1 MTLRHPI
8 SSQSERRCALE
19 RRNYRSGQFAQ
30 KTAVSVRTLR
40 FYDKVGLLSPAKRSE
55 SGYRL
60 YGDADLVRLQH
71 ILALK
76 FLGFSLEEIRAF
88 LATSP
93 LDFREALAQ
102 QRAMLRERRA
112 QLDAVIAAIERAQ
125 QHLDTNEAD
134 ECDWETLAN
143 LIREI
148 QLEQQNTWHKKYF
161 TDDQLQTMQELGE
174 QSYTPEARAK
184 LESRGPWTEAD
195 QQRVDEQYA
204 ALYAGVRRATAA
216 GEEPGGEAGQTLAG
230 EAIGLLE
237 AFTGGDPEVWAGLQ
251 EFWKNHAELPAQKQ
265 MMHIPLNDAEA
276 EFLNRA
282 KAIYLERRN
291 EARGA

>member
-1 MTLRHPI
+1 M
-8 SSQSERRCALE
+8 
-19 RRNYRSGQFAQ
+19 
-30 KTAVSVRTLR
+30 
-40 FYDKVGLLSPAKRSE
+40 GLLSPAKRSE

-76 FLGFSLEEIRAF
+76 FLGFSLDEIRAF
-88 LATSP
+88 LANSP

-102 QRAMLRERRA
+102 QRAMLSERRS

-125 QHLDTNEAD
+125 QLLDSD
-134 ECDWETLAN
+134 EGDWETLAN

-148 QLEQQNTWHKKYF
+148 QMEQQNTWHKKYF
-161 TDDQLQTMQELGE
+161 TDEQLQTMQELGE
-174 QSYTPEARAK
+174 KSYSPEARAK
-184 LESRGPWTEAD
+184 IESRGPWTEAD

-216 GEEPGGEAGQTLAG
+216 GQDPGGEEGQRLAG
-230 EAIGLLE
+230 DAIGLIE

-251 EFWKNHAELPAQKQ
+251 QFWKNHADLPAQKQ
-265 MMHIPLNDAEA
+265 TMQIPLNDAESA
-276 EFLNRA
+276 FLNQA
-282 KAIYLERRN
+282 KAIFMERRKAAS
-291 EARGA
+291 EA

>member
-1 MTLRHPI
+1 
-8 SSQSERRCALE
+8 
-19 RRNYRSGQFAQ
+19 
-30 KTAVSVRTLR
+30 
-40 FYDKVGLLSPAKRSE
+40 VGLLSPAKRSE
-55 SGYRL
+55 AGYRL

-76 FLGFSLEEIRAF
+76 FLGFSLDEIRAF
-88 LATSP
+88 LAHSP

-112 QLDAVIAAIERAQ
+112 QLDAVITAIDRAQ
-125 QHLDTNEAD
+125 QLLATHGAD
-134 ECDWETLAN
+134 ERDWETLAN

-148 QLEQQNTWHKKYF
+148 QMEQQNTWHKKYF
-161 TDDQLQTMQELGE
+161 TDEQLQTMQELGE
-174 QSYTPEARAK
+174 RSYTPEARAK

-195 QQRVDEQYA
+195 QQRVDAQYA

-216 GEEPGGEAGQTLAG
+216 GHDPGDEAGQALAG

-251 EFWKNHAELPAQKQ
+251 QFWKNHADLPAQQ
-265 MMHIPLNDAEA
+265 RPMQIPLSEAEA
-276 EFLNRA
+276 AFLEQA
-282 KAIYLERRN
+282 KAIHLERRR
-291 EARGA
+291 EATGE

>member
-1 MTLRHPI
+1 M
-8 SSQSERRCALE
+8 E

-76 FLGFSLEEIRAF
+76 FLGFSLDEIRAF
-88 LATSP
+88 LANSP

-125 QHLDTNEAD
+125 QLLATNEAD

-143 LIREI
+143 LIKEI
-148 QLEQQNTWHKKYF
+148 QMEQHNSWHKKYF
-161 TDDQLQTMQELGE
+161 TDEQLETMQELGE
-174 QSYTPEARAK
+174 QSYTPAARAK

-195 QQRVDEQYA
+195 QQRVDAQYA
-204 ALYAGVRRATAA
+204 ALYAGVRRATTA
-216 GEEPGGEAGQTLAG
+216 GEEPGGAAGQALAG
-230 EAIGLLE
+230 DAIGLLE

-251 EFWKNHAELPAQKQ
+251 QWWKNHADLPAQRR
-265 MMHIPLNDAEA
+265 MMQIPLTDAEA
-276 EFLNRA
+276 TFLEQA
-282 KAIYLERRN
+282 KAIYLQRRQ
-291 EARGA
+291 GAVGA

>member
-1 MTLRHPI
+1 
-8 SSQSERRCALE
+8 
-19 RRNYRSGQFAQ
+19 
-30 KTAVSVRTLR
+30 
-40 FYDKVGLLSPAKRSE
+40 VGLLSPAKRSE

-76 FLGFSLEEIRAF
+76 FLGFSLDEIRVF
-88 LATSP
+88 LANSP

-102 QRAMLRERRA
+102 QRAMLSERRS

-125 QHLDTNEAD
+125 QLLDSD
-134 ECDWETLAN
+134 ESDWETLAN
-143 LIREI
+143 LIKEI
-148 QLEQQNTWHKKYF
+148 QMEQQNNWHKKYF
-161 TDDQLQTMQELGE
+161 TDEQLQTMQELGE
-174 QSYTPEARAK
+174 KSYSPEARAK

-216 GEEPGGEAGQTLAG
+216 GQDPGDAEGQRLAG
-230 EAIGLLE
+230 DAIGLLE

-251 EFWKNHAELPAQKQ
+251 QWWKNQAELPAQQ
-265 MMHIPLNDAEA
+265 RPMQIPLNDAESD
-276 EFLNRA
+276 FLNQA
-282 KAIYLERRN
+282 KAIFMERRK
-291 EARGA
+291 EASGA